1 MLAAAASLLDG
12 LTTLE
17 LEYGQPREVLNSKS
31 EYEVGATV
39 SPFFLVNSNSV
50 LILAYSKEVEVEVC
64 VWRNVDFDFKRVFIE
79 VNDEVCLLQNALE
92 AT

>member
-1 MLAAAASLLDG
+1 M
-12 LTTLE
+12 
-17 LEYGQPREVLNSKS
+17 NSKS

-39 SPFFLVNSNSV
+39 SPVFLVNSNSV